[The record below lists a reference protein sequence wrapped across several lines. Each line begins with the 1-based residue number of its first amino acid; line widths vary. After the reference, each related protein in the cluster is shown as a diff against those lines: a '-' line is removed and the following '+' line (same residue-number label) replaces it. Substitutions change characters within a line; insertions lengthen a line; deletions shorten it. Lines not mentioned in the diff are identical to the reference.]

1 MTKTLKLKRSS
12 VSGKVPDSLEYGEL
26 AINYY
31 AGNELISLQ
40 NSDDEIVSFPVEIG
54 TTLASHI
61 LNTDN
66 PHSVTASQVGL
77 GNVDNTADADKP
89 VSDPQQ
95 EALDLKLNIADYDG
109 TDSDGNYV
117 ATDDS
122 GIIDNLTTSSSV
134 KALSARQ
141 GYILAQELSEA
152 SGGATDDLTELA
164 SRVTSLEEEVADLVT
179 YVTTNLD
186 TTINAM
192 YANGSSSTDNLTL
205 DSTDL

>member
-1 MTKTLKLKRSS
+1 MSKTLKLKRSS

-26 AINYY
+26 AINYF
-31 AGNELISLQ
+31 AGNEMISLQ

-54 TTLASHI
+54 ATLASHI

-77 GNVDNTADADKP
+77 GNVNNTADADKP

-117 ATDDS
+117 ATDES

-164 SRVTSLEEEVADLVT
+164 SRVTSLEEEVANLVT
-179 YVTTNLD
+179 YVTSNLD

>member
-54 TTLASHI
+54 ATLASHI
-61 LNTDN
+61 SNTDN

-141 GYILAQELSEA
+141 GYVLAQELSEA